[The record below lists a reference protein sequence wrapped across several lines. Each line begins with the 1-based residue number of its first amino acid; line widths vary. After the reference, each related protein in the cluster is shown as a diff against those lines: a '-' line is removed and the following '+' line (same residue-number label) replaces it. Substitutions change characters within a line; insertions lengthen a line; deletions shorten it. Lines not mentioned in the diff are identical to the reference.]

1 MMMSFYSRTEAA
13 AILQCSP
20 TTISKYIRN
29 GTLKNYGTPKKI
41 KLSTEEIHSFYETV
55 KSQGDKVSRT
65 EVLRLQ
71 TRVNT
76 LESEMETLKMIVGV
90 GTLKPPRT
98 DHQLQSLHEEVMILL
113 TQVSWDVRTIMSISD
128 TMISLKDKEV
138 LRLVQIKGTRSWT
151 GLFDLSERMLHYIG
165 SMALPKATTD
175 ILVNRLES
183 GRNRLYGL
191 LYVSL
196 SEHIAM
202 DKYWAKR
209 IVSSRVIDQTTD
221 EFLVNFLS
229 KRAQQ

>member
-1 MMMSFYSRTEAA
+1 MSFYSRREAA
-13 AILQCSP
+13 VILQCSP

-41 KLSTEEIHSFYETV
+41 KVSTEEVHSFYETV
-55 KSQGDKVSRT
+55 KYQSDKVTRT

-76 LESEMETLKMIVGV
+76 LEAEMETLKMMIGV
-90 GTLKPPRT
+90 GNLKPPRT
-98 DHQLQSLHEEVMILL
+98 DEQLQSLHEEIMIML

-128 TMISLKDKEV
+128 TMISLKDREV
-138 LRLVQIKGTRSWT
+138 LRLVQMKGTRSWT

-165 SMALPKATTD
+165 SMALPKTTSD
-175 ILVNRLES
+175 ILISRLES

-202 DKYWAKR
+202 DKFWAKK
-209 IVSSRVIDQTTD
+209 IVSSRVVEQTTD
-221 EFLVNFLS
+221 EFLLNFLA